1 MSKQKLWPL
10 LGLSKGWAFV
20 SLLVL
25 LMSTTVA
32 YGKPRPRIARDLACS
47 KLNDVSGL
55 SKREHRQLSRACALN
70 TRVRVIVQLTG
81 DSTPAFE
88 RFAGLNGASTK
99 KNFRRVRERV
109 MELPIKIAERLAKQ
123 DRVKY
128 VSLDRPIQATLDQVT
143 PAEGVGAAVAWQ
155 SGYDGS
161 GIGVAVLDSGVA
173 NVTDLRDPNTGQ
185 SRVVYSE
192 DFVGDGAKGSDLYGH
207 GTHVAGI
214 IAGNGAIS
222 DTGGFEGHFAGIAP
236 KTSIINLRVLDANG
250 GGTDS
255 SVIAAI
261 DRAIELKDKYN
272 IRVMNLSVA
281 RGVYESYKDDPL
293 DQAVEAAYRAGITV
307 VVAAGNFGRATGTNG
322 YGTVTAPGNDPY
334 VITVGATNMENT
346 PSMLD
351 DMMASYSSKGPSHID
366 HIVKPDIVAPGNRII
381 SLNAPMSTLSKEY
394 PAEEVFPDD
403 SPCQSNPSACAGTA
417 PYMTLSGTSMATPV
431 VSGAVALLLQQDPS
445 LTPDQVKARLMKTA
459 WKQYP
464 PTSVA
469 YDPSGTSYLIN
480 YDMFTVG
487 AGYLDIAAALQDT
500 DKPAGVAL
508 SPTANIDPTSGTVSL
523 DLSGASTGNIIL
535 WGTST
540 TLQASSV
547 WGNQVL
553 GSSPD
558 DGSNIIL
565 WGTNSV
571 SSDANII
578 LWGTSLAS
586 LGSGDSSDSI
596 ILWGTSGQAVD
607 IILWGTGLTG
617 AFWDN

>member
-1 MSKQKLWPL
+1 MSKQKSGPL

-25 LMSTTVA
+25 LMSANVA
-32 YGKPRPRIARDLACS
+32 YGKPRPRIAKDVDCS
-47 KLNDVSGL
+47 KLNDTSDL
-55 SKREHRQLSRACALN
+55 SKREHRQLSRACSLN
-70 TRVRVIVQLTG
+70 TRVRVIVQLSEN
-81 DSTPAFE
+81 STPAFDQ
-88 RFAGLNGASTK
+88 FANSNGASTK
-99 KNFRRVRERV
+99 KNFRRVQERV
-109 MELPIKIAERLAKQ
+109 MEVPIRVAERLAKQ
-123 DRVKY
+123 KHVKY
-128 VSLDRPIQATLDQVT
+128 VSLDRPIQASLDQVT
-143 PAEGVGAAVAWQ
+143 PAEAVGATVAWQ

-161 GIGVAVLDSGVA
+161 GIGIAVLDSGVA
-173 NVTDLRDPNTGQ
+173 NHPDLQDPATGQ

-192 DFVGDGAKGSDLYGH
+192 NFASDGGNGTDLYGH

-214 IAGNGAIS
+214 IAGNGATS
-222 DTGGFEGHFAGIAP
+222 AAGGFEGNFAGIAP
-236 KTSIINLRVLDANG
+236 KANIINLRVLDANG

-307 VVAAGNFGRATGTNG
+307 VVAAGNYGRAAGTNG

-351 DMMASYSSKGPSHID
+351 DVMTSYSSKGPSQID

-381 SLNAPMSTLSKEY
+381 SLNAPMSTLSEEY
-394 PAEEVFPDD
+394 PAQEVFPDN
-403 SPCQSNPSACAGTA
+403 SPCQANPAWCAGTA
-417 PYMTLSGTSMATPV
+417 PYMILSGTSMATPV
-431 VSGAVALLLQQDPS
+431 VSGTVALLLQQDPT

-464 PTSVA
+464 PTSVV
-469 YDPSGTSYLIN
+469 YDASGTSYLIN

-500 DKPAGVAL
+500 DKPVGVAL
-508 SPTANIDPTSGTVSL
+508 SPTANMDPTTGTVSL
-523 DLSGASTGNIIL
+523 DLSGASTGDIIL

-553 GSSPD
+553 DTSAG

-571 SSDANII
+571 SSDADII
-578 LWGTSLAS
+578 LWGTSLS
-586 LGSGDSSDSI
+586 SVDSSDSI
-596 ILWGTSGQAVD
+596 ILWGTSYDPNAVD

-617 AFWDN
+617 NSWDN